1 MTRFER
7 FHALAERELN
17 EAAHYYET
25 EGPGLGFAFLMEVE
39 RCIGSIVEHPE
50 AGQIQIGSVRRRLVR
65 RFPYAL
71 LYTIKPAGIRIL
83 AVMNTKRR
91 PMYWVG
97 RD

>member
-1 MTRFER
+1 VTRLER

-17 EAAHYYET
+17 EAAQYYEA
-25 EGPGLGFAFLMEVE
+25 ESPGLGFAFLMEVE
-39 RCIGSIVEHPE
+39 RCIGAIVEHPE

-65 RFPYAL
+65 RFPYAV
-71 LYTIKPAGIRIL
+71 LYIIKPTGIRIL